1 VSGKVEGA
9 SGASERPIR
18 LNFTPAPIARA
29 GLFSKKEKN
38 GTLFADVCLR
48 LFAYVCLL
56 TFAEAGYPRSEAALA

>member
-18 LNFTPAPIARA
+18 TNFTPEPYDRA

-38 GTLFADVCLR
+38 GTLFAGCSLVFTGVC
-48 LFAYVCLL
+48 
-56 TFAEAGYPRSEAALA
+56 